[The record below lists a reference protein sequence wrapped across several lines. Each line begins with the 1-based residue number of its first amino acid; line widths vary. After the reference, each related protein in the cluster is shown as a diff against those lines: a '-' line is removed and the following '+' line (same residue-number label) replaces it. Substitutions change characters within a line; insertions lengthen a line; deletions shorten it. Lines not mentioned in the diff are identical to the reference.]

1 MANPRFVVRVLTPA
15 ERLVCTTAAQVAG
28 RWAAKEAIAKALPWS
43 LSWQDVEILRGAS
56 GEPVVRVLHPSF
68 DASVHR
74 LHVSITHERSM
85 AAAVAV
91 LEVTSD
97 A

>member
-1 MANPRFVVRVLTPA
+1 MANPLFVVRILTPA

-43 LSWQDVEILRGAS
+43 LSWQDVEILRGDS
-56 GEPVVRVLHPSF
+56 GEPVARVSHAEF
-68 DASVHR
+68 DAARHR
-74 LHVSITHERSM
+74 LHVSITHERSI

-91 LEVTSD
+91 FEMTN